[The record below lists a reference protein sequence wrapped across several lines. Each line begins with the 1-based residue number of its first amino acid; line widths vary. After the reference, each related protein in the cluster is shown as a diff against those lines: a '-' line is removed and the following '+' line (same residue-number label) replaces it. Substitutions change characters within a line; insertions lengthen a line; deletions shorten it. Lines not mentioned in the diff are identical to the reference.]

1 MIKIYNALNN
11 SLPMLGGSA
20 GAISQVNNYSDIIT
34 LELIFTTIIIGIVG
48 AVAGY
53 LVKLLLDKIFK
64 K

>member
-1 MIKIYNALNN
+1 
-11 SLPMLGGSA
+11 MLGGSA

-48 AVAGY
+48 AVVGY